1 MTARRKPW
9 FLRFLTVVVVVGGLV
24 LAYELGRLNG
34 GFSFIDQRNERES
47 LNAIIAE
54 RDRTI
59 EDLQR
64 TIAILETSQDID
76 RETYAQVE
84 VNLDELQARIQ
95 AQEEELA
102 FYRGI
107 ISPEDGVAGLRVQ
120 TLELRP
126 TEARDSYVLHLVL
139 VQAITHD
146 RRVSGTVRFDIA
158 GMLDGNEVRYG
169 LDDLLG
175 DEAVATLTYSFRYF
189 QDLQRELVLPNG
201 FRPTEV
207 LLEIRPREPSGD
219 ALEQTFD
226 WASVAG

>member
-1 MTARRKPW
+1 MTVRRKPRLLQ
-9 FLRFLTVVVVVGGLV
+9 FLLVVAVAGAVV

-34 GFSFIDQRNERES
+34 GFSSLDQRRERES
-47 LNAIIAE
+47 LMATIAE
-54 RDRTI
+54 RDRAI
-59 EDLQR
+59 ENLQR

-107 ISPEDGVAGLRVQ
+107 ISPEDGLAGLRVQ

-126 TEARDSYVLHLVL
+126 IETGSGYVLHLVL

-146 RRVSGTVRFDIA
+146 RRVSGTVSFDIA
-158 GMLDGNEVRYG
+158 GTLDGNEVRYS
-169 LDDLLG
+169 LEDLVADDSP
-175 DEAVATLTYSFRYF
+175 EALAYSFRYF
-189 QDLQRELVLPNG
+189 QDLQRELVLPEG
-201 FRPTEV
+201 FRPSE
-207 LLEIRPREPSGD
+207 LLMVIRPREPSGD
-219 ALEQTFD
+219 VLEQVFD

>member
-1 MTARRKPW
+1 MTARRKPS
-9 FLRFLTVVVVVGGLV
+9 LLKFLTVVAVAGGLV
-24 LAYELGRLNG
+24 LVHELGRLNG

-47 LNAIIAE
+47 LNAVIAE
-54 RDRTI
+54 RERTI

-126 TEARDSYVLHLVL
+126 TEASDSYVLHLVL

-158 GMLDGNEVRYG
+158 GTLDGDDVRYG

-175 DEAVATLTYSFRYF
+175 DESAATLAYSFRYF
-189 QDLQRELVLPNG
+189 QDLQREFVLPNG

-219 ALEQTFD
+219 ALEQSFD